1 MLYERSSTTTMSR
14 APPGAAASSEP
25 RRNGRANAATIIASA
40 ATRSINS
47 SQSRMRRFCTD
58 SYGIF
63 LRNISD
69 GNSTTDLR
77 SFCVR
82 WMSTG
87 TASGAR
93 PRKNKGV
100 RNDTALP
107 RPRQPLPHRQEP
119 EQRKVERHGGV
130 EQHVVDRLLRRL
142 LRQRVDVRLHQ

>member
-1 MLYERSSTTTMSR
+1 MLYERSSKTTMSR

-40 ATRSINS
+40 ARRSISN
-47 SQSRMRRFCTD
+47 SQSRMRRRCTD

-82 WMSTG
+82 WISTG
-87 TASGAR
+87 TASAASASR
-93 PRKNKGV
+93 NSGV
-100 RNDTALP
+100 RKAT
-107 RPRQPLPHRQEP
+107 
-119 EQRKVERHGGV
+119 
-130 EQHVVDRLLRRL
+130 
-142 LRQRVDVRLHQ
+142 